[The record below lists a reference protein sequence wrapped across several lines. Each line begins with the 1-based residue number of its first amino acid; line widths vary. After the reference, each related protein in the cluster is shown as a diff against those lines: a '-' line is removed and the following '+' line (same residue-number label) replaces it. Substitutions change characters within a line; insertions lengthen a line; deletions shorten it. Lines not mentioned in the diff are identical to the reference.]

1 VSIKTLSYFPA
12 QSAGNSPPVISAIL
26 TALHA
31 NGFQT
36 KENTW
41 DTDAAIIWSVLWNG
55 RMRANQQVY
64 EHYRQSNRPV
74 IIIEVGALHR
84 GHTWKVSVNH
94 VTSQGYYGHTQDLD
108 FDRPAKL
115 GIKLSTNNHS
125 RPEIVIAAQHSR
137 SLQVQHLPSQE
148 SWVLDRIRDLQA
160 VSDRPIVVRPH
171 PRSRLNLSSLP
182 TGARLEMPRPVP
194 NTYDGFDLAYSYH
207 AVVNHNS
214 GPGIQAAIAGC
225 RPIVHESILAA
236 PVSVAVEDIEKSYD
250 ADRHR
255 WLTEICHTE
264 YTSDELTEGLWLK
277 RIAPCLG
284 L

>member
-1 VSIKTLSYFPA
+1 M
-12 QSAGNSPPVISAIL
+12 SAVL

-31 NGFQT
+31 HGLQT

-64 EHYRQSNRPV
+64 EHYRRSNRPV

-84 GHTWKVSVNH
+84 GRTWKIAVNH

-108 FDRPAKL
+108 PDRPAKL
-115 GIKLSTNNHS
+115 GVMLSTNNIH
-125 RPEIVIAAQHSR
+125 RPDIMIAAQHSR
-137 SLQVQHLPSQE
+137 SLQVQGLPSQE

-171 PRSRLNLSSLP
+171 PRSRLNLPSLP

-194 NTYDGFDLAYSYH
+194 NTYDGFDMDYSYH

-214 GPGIQAAIAGC
+214 GPGVQAAIAGC
-225 RPIVHESILAA
+225 RPVVHESSLAA
-236 PVSVAVEDIEKSYD
+236 PVSVAVKDIENLYLT
-250 ADRHR
+250 DRHQ
-255 WLTEICHTE
+255 WLIEICHTE
-264 YTSDELTEGLWLK
+264 YTVDELQTGLWLK
-277 RIAPCLG
+277 RIAPALD

>member
-1 VSIKTLSYFPA
+1 M
-12 QSAGNSPPVISAIL
+12 
-26 TALHA
+26 HA
-31 NGFQT
+31 NGLKTIQ
-36 KENTW
+36 NSW

-55 RMRANQQVY
+55 RMRANQQMY
-64 EHYRQSNRPV
+64 EHYRQTNRPV
-74 IIIEVGALHR
+74 IIVEVGALHR

-115 GIKLSTNNHS
+115 GIKLSTNKHARS
-125 RPEIVIAAQHSR
+125 EIVIAAQHSQ
-137 SLQVQHLPSQE
+137 SLQVQDLPSQE

-171 PRSRLNLSSLP
+171 PRSRLNLPSLP

-194 NTYDGFDLAYSYH
+194 NTYDGFDMDYSYH

-225 RPIVHESILAA
+225 RPVVHESSLAA
-236 PVSVAVEDIEKSYD
+236 PVSVAIKDIEKSYD

-255 WLTEICHTE
+255 WLIEICHTE
-264 YTSDELTEGLWLK
+264 YTIDELTEGLWLK

>member
-1 VSIKTLSYFPA
+1 VSIKTLSYFPS

-31 NGFQT
+31 NGLKTIQ
-36 KENTW
+36 NSW

-55 RMRANQQVY
+55 RMRANQQMY
-64 EHYRQSNRPV
+64 EHYRQTNRPV
-74 IIIEVGALHR
+74 IIVEVGALHR

-115 GIKLSTNNHS
+115 GIKLSTNKHARS
-125 RPEIVIAAQHSR
+125 EIVIAAQHSQ
-137 SLQVQHLPSQE
+137 SLQVQDLPSQE

-171 PRSRLNLSSLP
+171 PRSRLNLPSLP

-194 NTYDGFDLAYSYH
+194 NTYDGFDMDYSYH

-225 RPIVHESILAA
+225 RPVVHESSLAA
-236 PVSVAVEDIEKSYD
+236 PVSVAIKDIEKSYD

-255 WLTEICHTE
+255 WLIEICHTE
-264 YTSDELTEGLWLK
+264 YTIDELTEGLWLK